1 MSWLA
6 WLVTV
11 AVTLLVGLRFAAL
24 ETPIVV
30 QVLAFYPYLM
40 IVAVLL
46 AVISWL
52 VKRRG
57 AAIVVTTVV
66 LLGLAPLLARVVG
79 TQTYDDAD
87 GSDLI
92 TVATVNTLYG
102 RADAEEIV
110 AIADEVEV
118 LALQEITTDALRR
131 LSRAGLDTVL
141 PYHESIS
148 GRAPVAAG
156 SGRAT
161 PCSPNP
167 CRPASSP
174 PRKCWCNG
182 QGDTPSESV
191 ASTWFRRWRPASAR
205 GDPNGPGD
213 DGGFQRD
220 DGPPC
225 AA

>member
-46 AVISWL
+46 AVIPWL

-141 PYHESIS
+141 PYHEIDLRPGAGGSGIWSRYPLQSEPVPASIFS
-148 GRAPVAAG
+148 SPQVLVQRPGRYAIRVRGVHVVPPVA
-156 SGRAT
+156 SGFSA
-161 PCSPNP
+161 
-167 CRPASSP
+167 
-174 PRKCWCNG
+174 
-182 QGDTPSESV
+182 
-191 ASTWFRRWRPASAR
+191 WRP
-205 GDPNGPGD
+205 
-213 DGGFQRD
+213 QRSR
-220 DGPPC
+220 
-225 AA
+225 